1 MFYRKTLIFNR
12 VQYALFSGFQKE
24 VSHADMLV
32 GGVTYGITA
41 GEYFDK
47 IVVDEGD
54 VYFWHDGNFYMV
66 EGGEWL

>member
-1 MFYRKTLIFNR
+1 
-12 VQYALFSGFQKE
+12 
-24 VSHADMLV
+24 MLV